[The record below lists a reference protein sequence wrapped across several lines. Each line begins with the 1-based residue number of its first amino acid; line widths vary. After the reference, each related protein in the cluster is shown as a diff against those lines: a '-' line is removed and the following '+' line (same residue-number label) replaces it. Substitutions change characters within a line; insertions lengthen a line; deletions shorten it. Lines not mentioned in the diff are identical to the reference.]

1 MSENI
6 RPRKRHGQA
15 RIEYRA
21 CQKEVEE
28 KVAEGYS
35 NIMIYEA
42 LAAAGRLTVSYSAF
56 CDYVR
61 GEGQR
66 LHSRRRKPVRPISRK
81 GESRIL
87 KPADKP
93 EPFFIDRSK
102 TLEDLVG
109 NGAERPLP

>member
-6 RPRKRHGQA
+6 RSRKRHGQA

-28 KVAEGYS
+28 KVAAGYS
-35 NIMIYEA
+35 NIMIYEE
-42 LAAAGRLTVSYSAF
+42 LTAAGRLTTSYSAF

-66 LHSRRRKPVRPISRK
+66 IHSRRRRKAQVVRKTVGAASGSRPK
-81 GESRIL
+81 NLSL
-87 KPADKP
+87 FP
-93 EPFFIDRSK
+93 
-102 TLEDLVG
+102 
-109 NGAERPLP
+109 